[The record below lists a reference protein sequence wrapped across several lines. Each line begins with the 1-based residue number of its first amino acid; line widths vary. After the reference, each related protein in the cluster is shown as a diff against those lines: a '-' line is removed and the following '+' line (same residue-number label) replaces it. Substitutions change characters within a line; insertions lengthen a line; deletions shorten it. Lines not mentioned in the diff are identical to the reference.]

1 MMAAGAQGEKVDEDI
16 YRVAGGDWQT
26 VFVPLR
32 QRPATLSANF
42 TVESGSGQVR
52 IALVTQEDFER
63 VQNDPSRLPD
73 SELLAVT
80 PRGKSGE
87 FMHHVGYRDEYLV
100 LLDNRVD
107 KAHPAVV
114 RMRIAWDFPRVTKLP
129 PERQFTVIAISFLAF
144 FGVVTYSARKFLK
157 ATRG

>member
-1 MMAAGAQGEKVDEDI
+1 MAMSAPSQSVDEDI

-32 QRPATLSANF
+32 QRPATVSASF
-42 TVESGSGQVR
+42 AVESGSDKVR
-52 IALVTQEDFER
+52 IALVTQDDFER
-63 VQNDPSRLPD
+63 AQNDPARLPD

-80 PRGKSGE
+80 PRGKAGA
-87 FMHHVGYRDEYLV
+87 FTHHVGHRDEYLV

-107 KAHPAVV
+107 QAHPAVI
-114 RMRIAWDFPRVTKLP
+114 RMRVAFEFPRVSKLS

-144 FGVVTYSARKFLK
+144 FGVVTYSARKLLK